1 MYKSILET
9 IGKTP
14 LVQLNRINPSIYAKV
29 ESANPGGSIKDRIA
43 LAMVEDAEKNRLIKP
58 GDTIIEP
65 TSGNTG
71 IGLAMVCAVKGY
83 QLILT
88 MPASMSVERRKI
100 LAMYGAKI
108 VLTPAEKGMKGAVEE
123 AQRLANENNYFQ
135 PQQFNNPANPE
146 VHRRTTALEILEAL
160 AHVDI
165 FVCAVGTGGTLTG
178 VAEVLKKK
186 NSSLI
191 VIAVEPADSPVLSG
205 GKPGVHKIQGIGAGF
220 IPKVPN
226 TGLFDEI
233 MAVTSEEAYAASR
246 MLARKEG
253 ILAGI
258 SSGANLHACL
268 KATEKYPGKNIVTVF
283 PDTSERYIST
293 ELFDIF

>member
-135 PQQFNNPANPE
+135 PQQFNNPANPDI
-146 VHRRTTALEILEAL
+146 HRRTTALEILEDL
-160 AHVDI
+160 AQVDI

-186 NSSLI
+186 KQQSNCHRS
-191 VIAVEPADSPVLSG
+191 
-205 GKPGVHKIQGIGAGF
+205 
-220 IPKVPN
+220 
-226 TGLFDEI
+226 
-233 MAVTSEEAYAASR
+233 
-246 MLARKEG
+246 
-253 ILAGI
+253 
-258 SSGANLHACL
+258 
-268 KATEKYPGKNIVTVF
+268 
-283 PDTSERYIST
+283 
-293 ELFDIF
+293 